1 MYTRIVVIIV
11 QLWLLALRYLCM
23 LRCMWYAYFVDTNRR
38 KRTMLTGEQVAKR
51 VGVSRRTL
59 FNWLAEGRFPE
70 ARVINGRRAGWSVAV
85 VDAWV
90 KENVK

>member
-1 MYTRIVVIIV
+1 
-11 QLWLLALRYLCM
+11 
-23 LRCMWYAYFVDTNRR
+23 
-38 KRTMLTGEQVAKR
+38 MLTGEQVAKR

-70 ARVINGRRAGWSVAV
+70 ARIINGRRAGWSVAV